1 VDTGRFRSTA
11 AGRIVR
17 TPQGY
22 DAFVPAPLP
31 PDLDYSK
38 DLVLALS
45 RADAALSELSVAGE
59 QLPNPHLLVAPFL
72 RQEAVLSSR
81 IEGTRTTLSELLM
94 DEVAVVPPGR
104 DPADLREVRNYI
116 DALEYGLERL
126 HDLPLSLRFVRE
138 LHERLMRGVRGAH
151 MTPGEFRRSQN
162 WIGPPG
168 STLATATYV
177 PPPVDEMMAALAAW
191 ELFLQDRT
199 SLPDLVQCALMHEQF
214 EAIHPFLD
222 GNGRVGR
229 LLITL
234 FLTERRRLTQP
245 LLYLSAYIE
254 AHRTEYYAALLRVRT
269 DADWHGWLLFFL
281 TGVQATAER
290 ATGQARQLMRIRE
303 EYRQKVIDRPK
314 ALALVDQALKTHY
327 LTVAEAQRLLGV
339 TNPTARAAVQRL
351 VEVGLLEEVGDRK
364 WRRLYVARPV
374 MDALRTPLD
383 AL

>member
-1 VDTGRFRSTA
+1 MDVRRFRSVA
-11 AGRIVR
+11 AGRIIR

-31 PDLDYSK
+31 PDLDYDK

-59 QLPNPHLLVAPFL
+59 QLPNPHLLVAPYL

-94 DEVAVVPPGR
+94 DEVAVIPPGR

-126 HDLPLSLRFVRE
+126 NDLPLSLRFVRQ
-138 LHERLMRGVRGAH
+138 LHERLLRGVRGAH

-177 PPPVDEMMAALAAW
+177 PPPVDEMTRALVNW
-191 ELFLQDRT
+191 ELFLHDRT

-234 FLTERRRLTQP
+234 FLTERGRLTQP

-254 AHRTEYYAALLRVRT
+254 AHRTEYYDALLRVRT
-269 DADWHGWLLFFL
+269 DGDWHGWLVFFL
-281 TGVQATAER
+281 TGVRATAER
-290 ATGQARQLMRIRE
+290 ATTQARELIRIRE
-303 EYRQKVIDRPK
+303 EYRQKLEGRPK
-314 ALALVDQALKTHY
+314 AVALVDQVMKAPY
-327 LTVAEAQRLLGV
+327 MTVAEAQRLLGV

-351 VEVGLLEEVGDRK
+351 VEVGLLEEVGERK

-374 MDALRTPLD
+374 MEALRAPME